1 MVSAPGGLPGSLPWQ
16 GLSGKLLALVVL
28 FVMIGEVM
36 IFLPSI
42 AAYRLNWLEARV
54 NMAEIAALSVEA
66 SPRGDLPAD
75 LRRELLDRAGVEV
88 VALKRD
94 GTRELILKMDNPPV
108 IETRYDLRNPGWFAA
123 IFDALATLVWGG
135 DRVVAITAAPPG
147 LSGEEIELVLNEG
160 PLWRALVA
168 YSARVFTLSIVLS
181 LIVAALAFF
190 ALNHVLVLPMRQL
203 SNAMVR
209 FAARPDDL
217 SRIVEPTGR
226 RDEIGVAERELAN
239 MQRELSGM
247 LAQKG
252 RLAALGLAVTKVS
265 HDLRNM
271 LSTTQI
277 ISDRLADSSDPTVQ
291 RLAPKLISSL
301 DRAIDFLMQ
310 TLRFGRVQ
318 EAAPRRERLSVKALA
333 DEVIENAGVDAP
345 AAVRLVNGA
354 KAGVTVDADREQLFR
369 VLMNLVRNAVQAL
382 ADAPQ
387 GVGGHLPGEVRL
399 SAWRDGAATVIEVA
413 DDGPGVPA
421 RAREHLFEPFRA
433 SMRPGGTGLGLPI
446 ARELVRAH
454 GGDIE
459 LVDSDRGAV
468 FRLAIPDRVALAA
481 DAGGPPAERRSA

>member
-1 MVSAPGGLPGSLPWQ
+1 
-16 GLSGKLLALVVL
+16 
-28 FVMIGEVM
+28 
-36 IFLPSI
+36 
-42 AAYRLNWLEARV
+42 
-54 NMAEIAALSVEA
+54 
-66 SPRGDLPAD
+66 

-123 IFDALATLVWGG
+123 IVDALATLVWGG

-147 LSGEEIELVLNEG
+147 LSGEEIELVLDEG

-190 ALNHVLVLPMRQL
+190 ALNHVLVRPIRQL

-217 SRIVEPTGR
+217 SRIVEPAGR

-333 DEVIENAGVDAP
+333 GEVFENAGVNLP
-345 AAVRLVNGA
+345 ERVRLINAVS
-354 KAGVTVDADREQLFR
+354 AGVTVDADREQLFR

-387 GVGGHLPGEVRL
+387 AVGGRTPGEVRL
-399 SAWRDGAATVIEVA
+399 SAWRDGASTVIEVA

-454 GGDIE
+454 GGDID

-481 DAGGPPAERRSA
+481 HTGGPPAERRSA

>member
-1 MVSAPGGLPGSLPWQ
+1 MNTPGSLPGARPWQ
-16 GLSGKLLALVVL
+16 GLSGKVLALVVL
-28 FVMIGEVM
+28 FVMVGEVM
-36 IFLPSI
+36 IFLPSV
-42 AAYRLNWLEARV
+42 ASYRLNWLESRV
-54 NMAEIAALSVEA
+54 KMAEIAALAVEA
-66 SPRGDLPAD
+66 APREELSPE
-75 LRRELLDRAGVEV
+75 LRRELLGTAGVEV

-94 GTRELILKMDNPPV
+94 GSRELILKLDNPPT
-108 IETRYDLRNPGWFAA
+108 IETRYDLRNSSWLSA
-123 IFDALATLVWGG
+123 IVDALTTLARGG

-147 LSGEEIELVLNEG
+147 LTGEEIELVIDER
-160 PLWRALVA
+160 PLWRALMA

-190 ALNHVLVLPMRQL
+190 ALNHVLVRPIRQL
-203 SNAMVR
+203 SSAMVR

-226 RDEIGVAERELAN
+226 RDEIGVAERELSN
-239 MQRELSGM
+239 MQRELSG
-247 LAQKG
+247 LLTQKE

-271 LSTTQI
+271 LSTAQI

-318 EAAPRRERLSVKALA
+318 EAAPRRERHPVKALA
-333 DEVIENAGVDAP
+333 DEVFENAGVDMP
-345 AAVRLVNGA
+345 ASIRLVNA
-354 KAGVTVDADREQLFR
+354 VSPGVTVDADREQLFR

-382 ADAPQ
+382 ADAPA
-387 GVGGHLPGEVRL
+387 GLDGRAPGEVRIT
-399 SAWRDGAATVIEVA
+399 ARREGPATVIEVA

-459 LVDSDRGAV
+459 LVESRRGAL
-468 FRLAIPDRVALAA
+468 FRVTIPERATLAHE
-481 DAGGPPAERRSA
+481 AGEPPERRTA

>member
-1 MVSAPGGLPGSLPWQ
+1 MSKPDPLPGAFPWQ
-16 GLSGKLLALVVL
+16 GLSGKVLALVVL

-36 IFLPSI
+36 IFLPSV
-42 AAYRLNWLEARV
+42 ASYRLNWLESRV
-54 NMAEIAALSVEA
+54 KMAEIAALAVEA
-66 SPRGDLPAD
+66 AARDELSPE
-75 LRRELLDRAGVEV
+75 LRRELLDTAGVEV

-94 GTRELILKMDNPPV
+94 GSRELILKLENPPT
-108 IETRYDLRNPGWFAA
+108 IETRYDLRETGWFSA
-123 IFDALATLVWGG
+123 ILDALVTLARGG
-135 DRVVAITAAPPG
+135 NRVVAITAAPPG
-147 LSGEEIELVLNEG
+147 LTGEEIELVLDER
-160 PLWRALVA
+160 PLWRALMA

-190 ALNHVLVLPMRQL
+190 ALNQLLVRPIRRL

-209 FAARPDDL
+209 FADRPDDL
-217 SRIVEPTGR
+217 SRIVDPGSR
-226 RDEIGVAERELAN
+226 NDEIGVAERELAN

-271 LSTTQI
+271 LSTAQI

-318 EAAPRRERLSVKALA
+318 EAAPRRERLQVKALA
-333 DEVIENAGVDAP
+333 DEVFENVGVDMP
-345 AAVRLVNGA
+345 ASIRLVNA
-354 KAGVTVDADREQLFR
+354 VKPGVTVDADREQLFR
-369 VLMNLVRNAVQAL
+369 VLVNLVRNAVQAL
-382 ADAPQ
+382 ADAPP
-387 GVGGHLPGEVRL
+387 GLDGRTPGEVRL
-399 SAWRDGAATVIEVA
+399 TAWRDGASAVIEVV

-454 GGDIE
+454 GGDID
-459 LVDSDRGAV
+459 LVDSPRGAL
-468 FRLAIPDRVALAA
+468 FRVTIPDRATLAA
-481 DAGGPPAERRSA
+481 DVGGPRAERRSA